1 MPFLLRRGDLLVV
14 NDTKVLHG
22 RLRATRATGGAVE
35 VFLLSPLPEAGAA
48 GEERWEALARPS
60 KRLSEGEEFEVGG
73 ALRVRLERRLDE
85 GRWEVLLSGGGVP
98 VAKALERAGEV
109 PLPPYIRRRPGDPAA
124 KEDAVRYQTVYA
136 RNPGSVAAPT
146 AGLHFDEDLLGE
158 LATAGVGVARVT
170 LSVGY
175 GTFSPIRTEE
185 VEAYAIH
192 PERYRLPPETA
203 AEINAAR
210 GRGGRVVA
218 VGTTSVRTLE
228 TCAAEDGTVAPSDGD
243 DAEVHL
249 PRLPVPGGGR
259 PRDEL
264 PPSALQPPRPGDG
277 VRRRG
282 RGAGG
287 VPGSGGAGIPL
298 LQLRR
303 RDVHLLR
310 SLTLRFTVEARDGG
324 TAARA
329 GTISTE
335 RGSLRTPAFMPVG
348 TAATVK
354 GVWPDQLR
362 EMGYGCI
369 LGNTYHLYLRPGHER
384 IRGQGG
390 LHRFMGWDRLI
401 LTDSGGFQV
410 FSLSALRKVSDE
422 AVTFRS
428 HLDGSAHTLTPE
440 LAVAVQEALGSDV
453 RMALDECVEYP
464 AGREEVEEAVRRTT
478 LWATRSLAARTFEG
492 GGMFGIVQ
500 GGMFP
505 DLRRRSV
512 EEICALPF
520 QGFAIGGVSV
530 GEGKELQR
538 ETVAGT
544 APMLPAS
551 MPRYLMGVGTPADI
565 LFAIARGVDLFDCVL
580 PTRNARNGMM
590 FTSAGHGI
598 DQAGP
603 VRGRSPFRRTSGATA
618 PRAAASPARTCAT
631 STSSGRC
638 WGRWR

>member
-1 MPFLLRRGDLLVV
+1 
-14 NDTKVLHG
+14 
-22 RLRATRATGGAVE
+22 
-35 VFLLSPLPEAGAA
+35 
-48 GEERWEALARPS
+48 
-60 KRLSEGEEFEVGG
+60 
-73 ALRVRLERRLDE
+73 
-85 GRWEVLLSGGGVP
+85 
-98 VAKALERAGEV
+98 
-109 PLPPYIRRRPGDPAA
+109 
-124 KEDAVRYQTVYA
+124 
-136 RNPGSVAAPT
+136 
-146 AGLHFDEDLLGE
+146 
-158 LATAGVGVARVT
+158 
-170 LSVGY
+170 
-175 GTFSPIRTEE
+175 
-185 VEAYAIH
+185 
-192 PERYRLPPETA
+192 
-203 AEINAAR
+203 
-210 GRGGRVVA
+210 
-218 VGTTSVRTLE
+218 
-228 TCAAEDGTVAPSDGD
+228 
-243 DAEVHL
+243 
-249 PRLPVPGGGR
+249 
-259 PRDEL
+259 
-264 PPSALQPPRPGDG
+264 
-277 VRRRG
+277 
-282 RGAGG
+282 
-287 VPGSGGAGIPL
+287 
-298 LQLRR
+298 
-303 RDVHLLR
+303 
-310 SLTLRFTVEARDGG
+310 LTLRFTVEALDVG

-329 GTISTE
+329 GTISTD
-335 RGSLRTPAFMPVG
+335 RGTLRTPAFMPVG

-478 LWATRSLAARTFEG
+478 LWATRSLAARTSG
-492 GGMFGIVQ
+492 DGGMFGIVQ

-538 ETVAGT
+538 ETVDGT
-544 APMLPAS
+544 APVLPAS

-590 FTSAGHGI
+590 FTSGGSVSIKQSRYA
-598 DQAGP
+598 DDSLP
-603 VRGRSPFRRTSGATA
+603 PDERCDCPTCRGFSRAYLRHLYLQREMLGAMAMTVHNLHFYARMMRR
-618 PRAAASPARTCAT
+618 AREAI
-631 STSSGRC
+631 SRGNFGELVKESVVSENE
-638 WGRWR
+638 

>member
-1 MPFLLRRGDLLVV
+1 M
-14 NDTKVLHG
+14 
-22 RLRATRATGGAVE
+22 
-35 VFLLSPLPEAGAA
+35 
-48 GEERWEALARPS
+48 
-60 KRLSEGEEFEVGG
+60 
-73 ALRVRLERRLDE
+73 
-85 GRWEVLLSGGGVP
+85 
-98 VAKALERAGEV
+98 
-109 PLPPYIRRRPGDPAA
+109 
-124 KEDAVRYQTVYA
+124 
-136 RNPGSVAAPT
+136 
-146 AGLHFDEDLLGE
+146 
-158 LATAGVGVARVT
+158 
-170 LSVGY
+170 
-175 GTFSPIRTEE
+175 
-185 VEAYAIH
+185 
-192 PERYRLPPETA
+192 
-203 AEINAAR
+203 
-210 GRGGRVVA
+210 
-218 VGTTSVRTLE
+218 
-228 TCAAEDGTVAPSDGD
+228 
-243 DAEVHL
+243 
-249 PRLPVPGGGR
+249 
-259 PRDEL
+259 
-264 PPSALQPPRPGDG
+264 
-277 VRRRG
+277 
-282 RGAGG
+282 
-287 VPGSGGAGIPL
+287 
-298 LQLRR
+298 
-303 RDVHLLR
+303 
-310 SLTLRFTVEARDGG
+310 TLRFTVEALDGG

-329 GTISTE
+329 GTILTD
-335 RGSLRTPAFMPVG
+335 RGALHTPAFMPVG
-348 TAATVK
+348 TSATVK

-362 EMGYGCI
+362 KMGYGCI

-384 IRGQGG
+384 IRAQGG

-440 LAVAVQEALGSDV
+440 LAVAVQEALGADV

-478 LWATRSLAARTFEG
+478 LWATRSLAARSSGG

-565 LFAIARGVDLFDCVL
+565 LFAIARGVDMFDCVL

-590 FTSAGHGI
+590 FTSAGPVSIKQARYADDSLPPDERCDCPTCRGFSRAYLRHLYLQREMLGSMAMTVHNLHFYAGMMRRAREAIFHGNF
-598 DQAGP
+598 GEL
-603 VRGRSPFRRTSGATA
+603 VKESVVSENE
-618 PRAAASPARTCAT
+618 
-631 STSSGRC
+631 
-638 WGRWR
+638 